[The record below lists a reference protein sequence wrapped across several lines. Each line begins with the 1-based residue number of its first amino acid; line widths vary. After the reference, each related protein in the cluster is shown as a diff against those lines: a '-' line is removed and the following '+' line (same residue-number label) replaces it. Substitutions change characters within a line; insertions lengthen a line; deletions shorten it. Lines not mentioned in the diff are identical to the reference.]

1 MKMNTNE
8 LIARLAE
15 GAMPVRRLPPPS
27 VRTLLWLAV
36 SLPFVAAIVVLMPEK
51 VNLAQAIVDEQFLV
65 EEFAILATALAAAVA
80 AFCSVIPGYDRR
92 IVMLPLVPLAVWLA
106 SLGQGCVQDWIRSG
120 ASGLQLRP
128 DWECLLPAV
137 LIGIVPA
144 TAMVVMLRRGA
155 PLLPGVTLALGALAV
170 AALTNFGLRLFHFGD
185 ASIMVLF
192 WHFGGVGVLSVVAAS
207 LGRYFLRWHH
217 TDVPAIK

>member
-8 LIARLAE
+8 LIAHLAA

-51 VNLAQAIVDEQFLV
+51 VNLAQAIVDKQFLV

-80 AFCSVIPGYDRR
+80 AFCSVVPGYDRR
-92 IVMLPLVPLAVWLA
+92 IVVLPLVPLAVWLA
-106 SLGQGCVQDWIRSG
+106 SLGQGCVQDLIRSG

-128 DWECLLPAV
+128 DWECLLPAA
-137 LIGIVPA
+137 LMGIIPA

-192 WHFGGVGVLSVVAAS
+192 WHFGSVGVLSAVAAS